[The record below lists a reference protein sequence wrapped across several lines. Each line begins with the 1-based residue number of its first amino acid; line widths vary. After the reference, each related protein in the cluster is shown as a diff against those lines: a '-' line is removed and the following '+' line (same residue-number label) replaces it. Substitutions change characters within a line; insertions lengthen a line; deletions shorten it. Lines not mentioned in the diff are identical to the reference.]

1 MHYAWRRLQVRD
13 ELNEFFV
20 LCIVYCCSRNAR
32 LRELRA
38 AVPQPAGVGEEP
50 AHRRQLRLRGVQLLR
65 RHGGHVC
72 KYHIIVQMLLL

>member
-1 MHYAWRRLQVRD
+1 MAAAAGVCD
-13 ELNEFFV
+13 ELNEFV